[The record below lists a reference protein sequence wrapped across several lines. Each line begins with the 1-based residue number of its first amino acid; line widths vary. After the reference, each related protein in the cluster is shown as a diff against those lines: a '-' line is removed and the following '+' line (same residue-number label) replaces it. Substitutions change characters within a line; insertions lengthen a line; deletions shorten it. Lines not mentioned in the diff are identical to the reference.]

1 MTKAA
6 ISFNGALMHLAMH
19 GLSNS
24 QARAALASCPI
35 AGHFDNKPY
44 YYPADIDRAADCY
57 IDGLSIDDC
66 AGE

>member
-1 MTKAA
+1 MTKLAFSYDNAMGRLA
-6 ISFNGALMHLAMH
+6 IY

-35 AGHFDNKPY
+35 AGHFDNRPY
-44 YYPADIDRAADCY
+44 YYPADIDHAADCY
-57 IDGLSIDDC
+57 IDGLSIDNC

>member
-1 MTKAA
+1 MTKLAFSYNNAMGRLA
-6 ISFNGALMHLAMH
+6 IY

-44 YYPADIDRAADCY
+44 YYPADIDQAADSY
-57 IDGLSIDDC
+57 IAGLSIDDC
-66 AGE
+66 GSE